1 FSPFCYVHSEPLP
14 LPPFNITK
22 TAFLKYLVLENITV
36 QLPPIYVFGDSFV
49 DASNNQ
55 YLNSPASFNCTPYG
69 YDFGVPSGNAMGPAT
84 NGRTV
89 VDFILAG
96 LPFPPPILRL
106 FKAQRKTTPT
116 GVNHG
121 SASSGKQPSPPPAI
135 KIFVSYLTIYKLE
148 ARKFLLDNN
157 VSPLGCVPANIHA
170 KKHNTSCVED
180 INQRVAFFNGLLPNV
195 LTKLKILTGSTLVGC
210 DLYKLFEDVCNQP
223 ASYGERC

>member
-1 FSPFCYVHSEPLP
+1 
-14 LPPFNITK
+14 
-22 TAFLKYLVLENITV
+22 
-36 QLPPIYVFGDSFV
+36 
-49 DASNNQ
+49 
-55 YLNSPASFNCTPYG
+55 
-69 YDFGVPSGNAMGPAT
+69 MGPAT

-89 VDFILAG
+89 VDFIPQVAG

-106 FKAQRKTTPT
+106 SKAQRKTTPT

-135 KIFVSYLTIYKLE
+135 KIFTIYKLG

-195 LTKLKILTGSTLVGC
+195 LTKLEKILTGSTLVGC

-223 ASYGERC
+223 ASYGALFCYGFL

>member
-1 FSPFCYVHSEPLP
+1 SLAVGEVPAYDQVA
-14 LPPFNITK
+14 NILTK
-22 TAFLKYLVLENITV
+22 PVSVSTFTRFRSLLQVLSIEKLGECQI
-36 QLPPIYVFGDSFV
+36 QLHAIYVFGDSFV

-89 VDFILAG
+89 VDFIPQVAG

-106 FKAQRKTTPT
+106 SKAQRKTTPT

-135 KIFVSYLTIYKLE
+135 KIFVSYLTIYKLG

-195 LTKLKILTGSTLVGC
+195 LTKLEKILTGST
-210 DLYKLFEDVCNQP
+210 
-223 ASYGERC
+223 

>member
-1 FSPFCYVHSEPLP
+1 SLAVGEVPAYDQVADIL
-14 LPPFNITK
+14 TK
-22 TAFLKYLVLENITV
+22 PVFVSTFTRFRNLLEVLSIEKLENITV

-106 FKAQRKTTPT
+106 SKAQRKTTPT

-135 KIFVSYLTIYKLE
+135 KIFVSYL
-148 ARKFLLDNN
+148 
-157 VSPLGCVPANIHA
+157 VCWSV
-170 KKHNTSCVED
+170 
-180 INQRVAFFNGLLPNV
+180 
-195 LTKLKILTGSTLVGC
+195 KITL
-210 DLYKLFEDVCNQP
+210 F
-223 ASYGERC
+223 

>member
-1 FSPFCYVHSEPLP
+1 MANSTDSTFADRGSPSFS
-14 LPPFNITK
+14 
-22 TAFLKYLVLENITV
+22 
-36 QLPPIYVFGDSFV
+36 
-49 DASNNQ
+49 
-55 YLNSPASFNCTPYG
+55 
-69 YDFGVPSGNAMGPAT
+69 SGNAMGPAT

-89 VDFILAG
+89 VDFIPQVAG

-106 FKAQRKTTPT
+106 SKAQRKTTPT

-135 KIFVSYLTIYKLE
+135 KIFVSYPTIYKLG

-195 LTKLKILTGSTLVGC
+195 LTKLEKILTGSTLV
-210 DLYKLFEDVCNQP
+210 
-223 ASYGERC
+223 